1 MAGGNFGGG
10 TGTQADPFIVED
22 WDDLV
27 AIDSATDF
35 YYYKVS
41 NDLDANDRDNG
52 VWSTISINRFTEID
66 FDGHKIRN
74 IYTDASTNIFTFFS
88 SSSSGR
94 QAQSIKNLVIENL
107 YTPNATLFR
116 GGTTLTISDSKIAG
130 TMRSLAAQ
138 GYTNDNNFLRCS
150 IAITGGAID
159 NSTYT
164 VGLKQCSIK
173 ITDGNGFAKSA
184 RLHQCRVTGN
194 IKQHDEWLLVQTMIN
209 CVFAVK
215 DDTGGQIERA
225 SFTGGDAA
233 FPSLIDVSLLGD
245 YTPIID
251 SGIAATTAQAN
262 DLAWLQEHGFAVVSA
277 V

>member
-10 TGTQADPFIVED
+10 SGTQADPFIVED
-22 WDDLV
+22 WADII
-27 AIDSATDF
+27 AIGSATNF
-35 YYYKVS
+35 YYYKVL
-41 NDLDANDRDNG
+41 NDLDANDRNNG
-52 VWSTISINRFTEID
+52 VWSELTIQRFTEID

-74 IYTDASTNIFTFFS
+74 IYTDASVNIFKFYNG
-88 SSSSGR
+88 SGSGWR
-94 QAQSIKNLVIENL
+94 AQSIKNLVIENL
-107 YTPNATLFR
+107 YAPNATLFSA
-116 GGTTLTISDSKIAG
+116 GTTLTISDSTITGA
-130 TMRSLAAQ
+130 MRYLAAQ

-159 NSTYT
+159 YSTYT

-173 ITDGNGFAKSA
+173 ITDGNGFTKSS
-184 RLHQCRVTGN
+184 RLRQCRVTGN
-194 IKQHDEWLLVQTMIN
+194 IKQHDEWLLVQNMIN
-209 CVFAVK
+209 SVFAVK

-262 DLAWLQEHGFAVVSA
+262 NLAWLQEHGFAVVSA